1 MSWPKKAWCGMP
13 KISIDLF
20 LLSCQ
25 FKPHH
30 RQTVPVVQVVQRLQ
44 RVLAADQGFTS

>member
-1 MSWPKKAWCGMP
+1 MP

-30 RQTVPVVQVVQRLQ
+30 RQKAPVVQIEQRLQ
-44 RVLAADQGFTS
+44 LDLAADQGFTS